1 MITRYG
7 LDENFTEDRVYL
19 RESEN
24 PMYTENI
31 IEKISKEMD
40 DILIEARNYA
50 DKVLAEHSAELEKLV
65 DELMKKGILSQVELE
80 RIFADSEVS
89 DILSEEGITESAE
102 IVTK

>member
-1 MITRYG
+1 MQ
-7 LDENFTEDRVYL
+7 VP
-19 RESEN
+19 S
-24 PMYTENI
+24 
-31 IEKISKEMD
+31 S
-40 DILIEARNYA
+40 ILIEARNYA
-50 DKVLAEHSAELEKLV
+50 DKVLAEQSAELEKLV